1 MSEVSLITISLSPPH
16 PDTGM
21 VATVVRMRGQDK
33 NNFDLAARHMGMPRS
48 VLMRVLLIK
57 GAERILKE
65 LGIDSPYE
73 QNDKVDLSKG
83 EILIDEKAGD

>member
-1 MSEVSLITISLSPPH
+1 MSQVGLITISLSPPY

-21 VATVVRMRGQDK
+21 ASTVVRMRGQDK
-33 NNFDLAARHMGMPRS
+33 ANFDLAAKELGMNKS

-65 LGIDSPYE
+65 LGIELTYE
-73 QNDKVDLSKG
+73 QNSYVDLSKG
-83 EILIDEKAGD
+83 ETLIEET